1 MKKYTVELTTLA
13 QEQILEIAKYITEE
27 LMSPA
32 AANRLL
38 DKFES
43 EISKLD
49 STPERIVLVDEEPW
63 HSKGVRKFIIENYI
77 AYFIILESE
86 NAVRVIAVVMSRRD
100 QKKQLKKTGV

>member
-1 MKKYTVELTTLA
+1 MKKYKVELTRLA

-27 LMSPA
+27 LMSPD

-38 DKFES
+38 DKLES

-49 STPERIVLVDEEPW
+49 SMPERIVLVEEEPW
-63 HSKGVRKFIIENYI
+63 HSRGVRKFIIENYI
-77 AYFIILESE
+77 AYFIILDSE
-86 NAVRVIAVVMSRRD
+86 NVVRVIAVVMSRRD